1 MNLRG
6 GKRRKSSSRK
16 CGDKTDLGIFNFL
29 RSIFEE
35 NWRGGRGWVAVGGMA
50 ELHMESERES
60 NSSIPF
66 IHSFFRLTDGTPTL
80 SILPSIPR
88 TLSNRSRG
96 NFSSYPQP
104 KSVCISSQQLQLK
117 RSAAFS
123 VEEEKWKQNFCSLR
137 GHFNQSNLNPHCTD
151 CLSLYQEMLIIK
163 LNNN

>member
-1 MNLRG
+1 MICGIIISAKPAATTGSAFRSVTFCWVPRG
-6 GKRRKSSSRK
+6 DVYESQRRKSSSRK

-104 KSVCISSQQLQLK
+104 KSVCISS
-117 RSAAFS
+117 
-123 VEEEKWKQNFCSLR
+123 
-137 GHFNQSNLNPHCTD
+137 
-151 CLSLYQEMLIIK
+151 
-163 LNNN
+163 